1 MAGIADTAD
10 AVETGPT
17 LPAGAGAH
25 KWRTLISV
33 SLGIMMVGLDGTVV
47 SVANPTIGR
56 DLGASLADLQ
66 WVTNGYLLTI
76 AVFLVFGG
84 RLGDRFGRKLF
95 LLVGMSGF
103 ALGSLGCALSGS
115 IDVLI
120 LFRVIQGLFGALM
133 LPATLACL
141 RTAFPPDELEQA
153 VGIWGG
159 TSALAIAAGPIVG
172 GLLVQNVSWQS
183 IFLLNLPLGAIAVTV
198 AVFSIRESRDVDS
211 GRGLDPLGVGL
222 LSGSLFTLAWA
233 LIKSQTHGWGSAYTL
248 GFLAAAVVLMAAFA
262 LWELRV
268 KVPLIP
274 LGLLRSASLSAGL
287 VLVILGFFAL
297 FGVLF
302 FMTLYLQRV
311 HGYSPIQ
318 TGVRLLP
325 LTGVFAVSAPLGG
338 LLTARLGPR
347 PPLFI
352 GMAFM
357 GIAFLGLRPV
367 AVHSGYGA
375 EWPWFLLVGIAL
387 GFIIVASTQAIVGNA
402 PVERAGVAGGM
413 QQTMNQLGGV
423 IGTSVLGTVIVSGVG
438 SHLAGRLAAAGIPH
452 RLIPAL
458 SGVAARQGVAQG
470 IAPVTART
478 PHALAAAITGASKLA
493 FLDGLHRALLV
504 GAIVAFAGALLSLL
518 CRRGHEVDGP
528 AGAV

>member
-1 MAGIADTAD
+1 MAATAERD
-10 AVETGPT
+10 PIE
-17 LPAGAGAH
+17 PAASPSDDAH

-47 SVANPTIGR
+47 SVANPTIGN
-56 DLGASLADLQ
+56 DLHASLADLQ
-66 WVTNGYLLTI
+66 WVTNGYLLAI
-76 AVFLVFGG
+76 AVLLVFGG
-84 RLGDRFGRKLF
+84 RLGDRFGRKMF
-95 LLVGMSGF
+95 LLIGMAGF

-141 RTAFPPDELEQA
+141 RTAFPPDELERA

-159 TSALAIAAGPIVG
+159 TSALAIAGGPIVG
-172 GLLVQNVSWQS
+172 GLLVQNVSWES
-183 IFLLNLPLGAIAVTV
+183 IFLLNLPLGAIAITV
-198 AVFSIRESRDVDS
+198 AFFSIRESRDVDS
-211 GRGLDPLGVGL
+211 GEGLDPLGVLL
-222 LSGSLFTLAWA
+222 LSTSLFCLAWA

-248 GFLAAAVVLMAAFA
+248 IFLAVFLASLTGFIA
-262 LWELRV
+262 WELRV

-274 LGLLRSASLSAGL
+274 MGLFRSASLSAGV
-287 VLVILGFFAL
+287 VLVILGLFSL

-318 TGVRLLP
+318 AGVRLLP
-325 LTGVFAVSAPLGG
+325 LTGVFTVSAPLGG
-338 LLTARLGPR
+338 VLTAKFGPR

-352 GMAFM
+352 GMAIM
-357 GIAFLGLRPV
+357 GVAFLGLHGIGV
-367 AVHSGYGA
+367 DSGFGA

-387 GFIIVASTQAIVGNA
+387 GLIIVASTQAIVGNA
-402 PVERAGVAGGM
+402 PVERAGVAGGI
-413 QQTMNQLGGV
+413 QQTGNQLGGV

-438 SHLAGRLAAAGIPH
+438 SHLAGRLAAAH
-452 RLIPAL
+452 VPA
-458 SGVAARQGVAQG
+458 AAIAQLNTTAVKQAVSQG

-478 PHALAAAITGASKLA
+478 PQALVGPITSASKLA
-493 FLDGLHRALLV
+493 FLDGLHSALIV

-518 CRRGHEVDGP
+518 CQRGHEVEDP